1 MCVSVCVYTH
11 TLPITHFLA
20 IQIYFA
26 LVDEIMSNLKH
37 PQTFVNS
44 GLFSTSLITY
54 DDGNNRTTDID
65 FVGENFGFLI
75 MGECKK
81 FRNNQIHIPL
91 KQFTVLDTLYDCT
104 KRIQVYIV
112 GTEDYSKVY
121 AHDVIYYTNFNLIR
135 NKKTPFEHS
144 PDACF
149 SKYDMLPITRERFDI
164 MLNKKLDIFGNPFHD
179 PKMDMD
185 YPSVK
190 VGKIEM

>member
-1 MCVSVCVYTH
+1 MTTVLRY
-11 TLPITHFLA
+11 
-20 IQIYFA
+20 
-26 LVDEIMSNLKH
+26 

-44 GLFSTSLITY
+44 GIFSTSLITY
-54 DDGNNRTTDID
+54 DDGGNRTTDID
-65 FVGENFGFLI
+65 FVAENFGFLI
-75 MGECKK
+75 MGECKQ

-149 SKYDMLPITRERFDI
+149 SKYDMLPITREGFDI

>member
-1 MCVSVCVYTH
+1 MGSILKY
-11 TLPITHFLA
+11 P
-20 IQIYFA
+20 QI
-26 LVDEIMSNLKH
+26 
-37 PQTFVNS
+37 FVNS
-44 GLFSTSLITY
+44 GLFSTSLIKY

-65 FVGENFGFLI
+65 FVSHNFGFLI
-75 MGECKK
+75 FGEVKT
-81 FRNNQIHIPL
+81 FRGGKLHISL
-91 KQFTVLDTLYDCT
+91 QQYTTHSSLHDCYL
-104 KRIQVYIV
+104 RSQVYIV
-112 GTEDYSKVY
+112 GTEDYTDVY
-121 AHDVIYYTNFNLIR
+121 DHSMIYYTNFNLIR

-149 SKYDMLPITRERFDI
+149 SKYDMLPITREGFDI